1 MIATLS
7 YELHIG
13 DNLIDVPNG
22 GRPNAVFSTA
32 AGVLLVLVTCD
43 PTEKTTTQRVIVQ
56 PLAEPV
62 ALSVSRL
69 VGYGPVGG
77 VLCHV
82 FWGGEV

>member
-1 MIATLS
+1 MITLS
-7 YELHIG
+7 YELHLG

-22 GRPNAVFSTA
+22 GRPNAVLPTA
-32 AGVLLVLVTCD
+32 AGALLVLVTCD
-43 PTEKTTTQRVIVQ
+43 PDEPTTTQRVIVQ
-56 PLAEPV
+56 PLGEV
-62 ALSVSRL
+62 VNLSVSRL